1 MDKVPANKHACDL
14 YLRPQYPL
22 KACNLPFGYN
32 LFIVPLKTDTMPSL
46 LGKLRN
52 PPGASP
58 DTPHAMCTFG
68 PPLPLLG
75 GIVLPLSCT
84 TTSAWL
90 PRAPCELLLDL
101 LEFI

>member
-1 MDKVPANKHACDL
+1 MDKVPANKHACNL
-14 YLRPQYPL
+14 YLGPQYPL
-22 KACNLPFGYN
+22 KACNLPFGYD
-32 LFIVPLKTDTMPSL
+32 LFIVPLKTDMMPSL
-46 LGKLRN
+46 PGKLRN
-52 PPGASP
+52 TPGASP

>member
-1 MDKVPANKHACDL
+1 MHATCIWVPNN
-14 YLRPQYPL
+14 PL
-22 KACNLPFGYN
+22 KACNLPFGYE
-32 LFIVPLKTDTMPSL
+32 LFIVPLKTDMMPSL
-46 LGKLRN
+46 PGKLRN

-68 PPLPLLG
+68 PPFPLLG